1 MFGLFFLLG
10 VAFAAE
16 PEPQFT
22 KLKKGEVAP
31 WNGRLFNDAAVA
43 KFIVEDK
50 YKIEQCNIITSYEL
64 NKQAAN
70 LNLAHQKITIDN
82 QTQIKNLQEKVK
94 LRDDRIK
101 ELEKIKK
108 PPNAFLWTAAGFLV
122 GAGTTVGITYA
133 VNQ

>member
-31 WNGRLFNDAAVA
+31 WDGRLFNDAAVA

-50 YKIEQCNIITSYEL
+50 YKIEQCNIITKYEL
-64 NKQAAN
+64 EKQSAN
-70 LNLAHQKITIDN
+70 LSLQHQKITIDY
-82 QTQIKNLQEKVK
+82 QTKIKILEEKVN

-101 ELEKIKK
+101 SLEKIKK
-108 PPNAFLWTAAGFLV
+108 PPNAFLWTAGGFIV
-122 GAGTTVGITYA
+122 GSAITVGITYA

>member
-10 VAFAAE
+10 VTFAAE

-31 WNGRLFNDAAVA
+31 WDGRLFNDAAVA

-50 YKIEQCNIITSYEL
+50 YKIEQCNIVTTYEL
-64 NKQAAN
+64 EKLAAN
-70 LNLAHQKITIDN
+70 LNLEHQKATIDY
-82 QTQIKNLQEKVK
+82 QTQIKILEEKVN

-101 ELEKIKK
+101 SLEKLKK
-108 PPNAFLWTAAGFLV
+108 PTDGFLWAVGGFIV
-122 GAGTTVGITYA
+122 GSGITVGITYA

>member
-10 VAFAAE
+10 ITFAAE

-31 WNGRLFNDAAVA
+31 WDGRLFNDAAVA

-50 YKIEQCNIITSYEL
+50 YKIEQCNIITKYEL
-64 NKQAAN
+64 EKQSAN
-70 LNLAHQKITIDN
+70 LSLQHQKITIDY
-82 QTQIKNLQEKVK
+82 QTQIKILEEKVN

-101 ELEKIKK
+101 SLEKIKK
-108 PPNAFLWTAAGFLV
+108 PPNAFLWTAGGFIV
-122 GAGTTVGITYA
+122 GSAITVGITYA

>member
-10 VAFAAE
+10 VTFAAE

-31 WNGRLFNDAAVA
+31 WDGRLFNDAAVA

-50 YKIEQCNIITSYEL
+50 YKIEQCNIITKYEL
-64 NKQAAN
+64 EKQSAN
-70 LNLAHQKITIDN
+70 LSLQHQKITIDY
-82 QTQIKNLQEKVK
+82 QTQIKILEEKVN

-101 ELEKIKK
+101 SLEKIKK
-108 PPNAFLWTAAGFLV
+108 PPNAFLWTAGGFIV
-122 GAGTTVGITYA
+122 GSAITVGITYA

>member
-10 VAFAAE
+10 VTFAAE

-31 WNGRLFNDAAVA
+31 WDGRLFNDAAVA

-70 LNLAHQKITIDN
+70 LNLEHQKIIIDHE
-82 QTQIKNLQEKVK
+82 TQIKILEEKVK

-101 ELEKIKK
+101 SLEKLKK
-108 PPNAFLWTAAGFLV
+108 PPNAFLWSVGGFV
-122 GAGTTVGITYA
+122 IGSAVTVGITYA